1 MVQGSRSYNCG
12 HGPRGGGHGP
22 IVVVNNP
29 DALRSDSGRLLG
41 HSDCVLVVVVVVVV
55 VMYCVWWLP
64 WSL

>member
-1 MVQGSRSYNCG
+1 MVLVLEVTVLY
-12 HGPRGGGHGP
+12 

-29 DALRSDSGRLLG
+29 DALRSDSGRVLG

>member
-1 MVQGSRSYNCG
+1 MVTVLVVVVTVL
-12 HGPRGGGHGP
+12 H

-29 DALRSDSGRLLG
+29 DALRSDSGRVLG